1 MEYYNPDTKETL
13 SYKDVC
19 SFYNT
24 SFSAASEVLAETWH
38 KVHETD
44 LPTPEDGY
52 RFEPGEVALVDGKY
66 VKTWKKIPLTA
77 EEIQNE
83 ALTTASS
90 LLNPRVV
97 RSYVQTA
104 KFGTAELALFAK
116 AGMFAE
122 WAPDTQYNKGARLVC
137 DGIVYEVQH
146 DVLSVEAQPPF
157 AEGMRTVYRPLYTD
171 SNNPQHV
178 EPTLEEVKAR
188 KVATIDAETSSAIM
202 AGFECEATPPDTG
215 QSELLHFSYDEFD
228 QQNFADAAVSM
239 QLSTA
244 SDGGIPTTTPWNAYR
259 NHTADSKGDL
269 VILQLTAETFLPIY
283 AAALNHKAT
292 KMAEGGQRK
301 AAVAAAQTVEEV
313 EAI

>member
-1 MEYYNPDTKETL
+1 MEYYNPNTKETL

-24 SFSAASEVLAETWH
+24 SFPTASEVLAETWH

-44 LPTPEDGY
+44 LPAPEDGY

-66 VKTWKKIPLTA
+66 VKTWKKVPLTD
-77 EEIQNE
+77 EEIQTE

-90 LLNPRVV
+90 LLNPRMV
-97 RSYVQTA
+97 RSYIQTA
-104 KFGTAELALFAK
+104 TFGTSELALFAK
-116 AGMFAE
+116 SGLFIE
-122 WAPDTQYNKGARLVC
+122 WAPATQYSKGSRLVC
-137 DGIVYEVQH
+137 DGIVYEVQQ
-146 DVLSVEAQPPF
+146 DVLSVEDCPPF

-171 SNNPQHV
+171 SNNPQLV
-178 EPTLEEVKAR
+178 EPTLDEVKAR
-188 KVATIDAETSSAIM
+188 KLSAIDAETSSAIM

-215 QSELLHFSYDEFD
+215 TPELLHFSYDSFD

-239 QLSTA
+239 QLATA

-301 AAVAAAQTVEEV
+301 AAVAAAQTVEDV